1 MYVWGIIQKYMSAI
15 DKIKAPIKQEMEKF
29 EPFFRASMQTKV
41 PLLNVIMNYILR
53 RKGKQMRPMFV
64 FLTSKMLQGEVKEST
79 YTAAALIELLHTA
92 TLIHDD
98 VVDESYERRGFF
110 SINALWKSK
119 ISVLVGDYLL
129 SKGLL
134 LAVDN
139 NEFELLKLVSV
150 AVKEM
155 SEGELLQI
163 QQSRKLNITEE
174 IYSDIIRKKTA
185 ALISACTASGAKS
198 SGADDEMV
206 DKMRLF
212 GEYVGMA
219 FQIKDD
225 LLDYQNNGNIG
236 KPSGNDIKEKKLTL
250 PIIHVLNHASGSDK
264 KRILSIVKRHNKNKK
279 KVQEVIDYV
288 IENGG
293 LDYSIEKMHEYRQ
306 KALDILKN
314 IPDNESKQSM
324 IDLVNYVVERKK

>member
-1 MYVWGIIQKYMSAI
+1 MSAV
-15 DKIKAPIKQEMEKF
+15 DKIKAPIKNEMEKF
-29 EPFFRASMQTKV
+29 EPFFRSSMQTKV

-64 FLTSKMLQGEVKEST
+64 FLASKMLKNEVEDST
-79 YTAAALIELLHTA
+79 YTAASLIELLHTA

-98 VVDESYERRGFF
+98 VVDEAYERRGFF

-139 NEFELLKLVSV
+139 NEYDLLKIVSV

-163 QQSRKLNITEE
+163 QQSSKLNITED
-174 IYSDIIRKKTA
+174 IYYDIIRKKTA
-185 ALISACTASGAKS
+185 ALIAACTACGAKA

-206 DKMRLF
+206 DKMRMF
-212 GEYVGMA
+212 GEHVGMA

-225 LLDYQNNGNIG
+225 LLDYQNNGSIG
-236 KPSGNDIKEKKLTL
+236 KPTGNDIKEKKLTL
-250 PIIHVLNHASGSDK
+250 PIIYVLRNASSSDQ

-279 KVQEVIDYV
+279 KVQEVIDFV
-288 IENGG
+288 IDNGG
-293 LDYSIEKMHEYRQ
+293 LDYTKQKMHEYCE
-306 KALDILKN
+306 KAFDLLKDI
-314 IPDNESKQSM
+314 PENESKESLVE
-324 IDLVNYVVERKK
+324 LVNYSINRKK

>member
-1 MYVWGIIQKYMSAI
+1 MSAV
-15 DKIKAPIKQEMEKF
+15 DKIKAPIKEEMEVF
-29 EPFFRASMQTKV
+29 EPFFKKSMQTKV
-41 PLLNVIMNYILR
+41 SLLNVIMNYILH

-64 FLTSKMLQGEVKEST
+64 FLSSKMIKNQVEDAT

-98 VVDESYERRGFF
+98 VVDEAYERRGFF
-110 SINALWKSK
+110 SVNALWKSK

-139 NEFELLKLVSV
+139 NEFELLKIVSV

-163 QQSRKLNITEE
+163 QQSRKLKITED
-174 IYSDIIRKKTA
+174 IYYEIIRKKTA
-185 ALISACTASGAKS
+185 ALIAACTACGAKS
-198 SGADDEMV
+198 AGADDELV
-206 DKMRLF
+206 EKMRMF
-212 GEYVGMA
+212 GEHVGMA

-250 PIIHVLNHASGSDK
+250 PIIHVLKNASASDQ
-264 KRILSIVKRHNKNKK
+264 KRILSIIKKHNKNKK
-279 KVQEVIDYV
+279 KVQEVIDFV
-288 IENGG
+288 IDKGG
-293 LDYSIEKMHEYRQ
+293 LDYTTQIMHEYCE
-306 KALDILKN
+306 KALDLLKD
-314 IPDNESKQSM
+314 IPESESKESL
-324 IDLVNYVVERKK
+324 IELVNYVVIRKK

>member
-1 MYVWGIIQKYMSAI
+1 MA
-15 DKIKAPIKQEMEKF
+15 DIKNILNPIESEMAQF
-29 EPFFRASMQTKV
+29 EPFFRNSMHTKV
-41 PLLNVIMNYILR
+41 PLLNIIMNYILR

-64 FLTSKMLQGEVKEST
+64 FLTAKMFQNPVNNST
-79 YTAAALIELLHTA
+79 FVAASLIELLHTA

-98 VVDESYERRGFF
+98 VVDEAYERRGFF

-134 LAVDN
+134 VAVDN
-139 NEFELLKLVSV
+139 NEYDLLKIVSV

-163 QQSRKLNITEE
+163 EQSRKLKITEE
-174 IYSDIIRKKTA
+174 IYYKIIRKKTA
-185 ALISACTASGAKS
+185 ALIAACTACGAKS
-198 SGADDEMV
+198 AGENDEMV
-206 DKMRLF
+206 EKMRLF

-225 LLDYQNNGNIG
+225 LLDYQNSGNIG

-250 PIIHVLNHASGSDK
+250 PIIHVLRNASLTDQ

-279 KVQEVIDYV
+279 KVQEVIDFV

-293 LDYSIEKMHEYRQ
+293 LDYTVQKMNEYCE
-306 KALDILKN
+306 KALELIKDI
-314 IPDNESKQSM
+314 PESESKSAL
-324 IDLVNYVVERKK
+324 IELVDYVITRKK

>member
-1 MYVWGIIQKYMSAI
+1 MSAV
-15 DKIKAPIKQEMEKF
+15 DKIKAPINREMETF
-29 EPFFRASMQTKV
+29 EPFFKKSMQTKV

-64 FLTSKMLQGEVKEST
+64 FLTSKMLKNEVGNST
-79 YTAAALIELLHTA
+79 YTAASLIELLHTA

-98 VVDESYERRGFF
+98 VVDEAYERRGFF
-110 SINALWKSK
+110 SVNALWKSK

-139 NEFELLKLVSV
+139 NEYDLLKIVSV

-163 QQSRKLNITEE
+163 QQSRKLNITEN
-174 IYSDIIRKKTA
+174 IYYDIIRKKTA
-185 ALISACTASGAKS
+185 ALIAACTACGAKS
-198 SGADDEMV
+198 VGAGAEMV
-206 DKMRLF
+206 EQMRLF

-250 PIIHVLNHASGSDK
+250 PIIHVLKNASQGDQ
-264 KRILSIVKRHNKNKK
+264 KRILKIVKKHNKNKK
-279 KVQEVIDYV
+279 KVQEVIDFV
-288 IENGG
+288 IDNGG
-293 LDYSIEKMHEYRQ
+293 LDYTTQKMHEYCE
-306 KALDILKN
+306 KALDQLKD
-314 IPDNESKQSM
+314 IPESESKEALVE
-324 IDLVNYVVERKK
+324 LVNYVVTRKK

>member
-1 MYVWGIIQKYMSAI
+1 MSAT
-15 DKIKAPIKQEMEKF
+15 DKIKAPIKAEMEKF
-29 EPFFRASMQTKV
+29 EPFFRSSMQTKV

-53 RKGKQMRPMFV
+53 NKGKQMRPMFV
-64 FLTSKMLQGEVKEST
+64 FLTSKMLKNKIDKPT
-79 YTAAALIELLHTA
+79 YIAASLIELLHTA

-98 VVDESYERRGFF
+98 VVDEAYERRGVF

-119 ISVLVGDYLL
+119 ISVLAGDYLL

-139 NEFELLKLVSV
+139 NEYDLLKIVSV
-150 AVKEM
+150 SVKEM

-163 QQSRKLNITEE
+163 QQSRKLSITED
-174 IYSDIIRKKTA
+174 IYYDIIRKKTA
-185 ALISACTASGAKS
+185 ALIAACAACGAKS
-198 SGADDEMV
+198 AGADDELV
-206 DKMRLF
+206 EKMRLF

-225 LLDYQNNGNIG
+225 LLDYQNNGSIG

-250 PIIHVLNHASGSDK
+250 PIIYVLKNASMIDR
-264 KRILSIVKRHNKNKK
+264 KRILSIVKRQNKNKK
-279 KVQEVIDYV
+279 KVREVINFV

-293 LDYSIEKMHEYRQ
+293 LEYSTNKMHEYKS
-306 KALDILKN
+306 KALDILAEM
-314 IPDNESKQSM
+314 PENESKKA
-324 IDLVNYVVERKK
+324 LVELVEYVVIRKK

>member
-1 MYVWGIIQKYMSAI
+1 MSTVE
-15 DKIKAPIKQEMEKF
+15 KIKAPIKTEMEKF
-29 EPFFRASMQTKV
+29 EPFFRSSMQTKV

-64 FLTSKMLQGEVKEST
+64 FLTSKMLQNDVKEST
-79 YTAAALIELLHTA
+79 YTAASLIELLHTA

-98 VVDESYERRGFF
+98 VVDEAYERRGFF

-139 NEFELLKLVSV
+139 NEYDLLKIVSV

-163 QQSRKLNITEE
+163 QQSRKLAITEE
-174 IYSDIIRKKTA
+174 IYSNIIRKKTA
-185 ALISACTASGAKS
+185 ALIAACTACGAKS
-198 SGADDEMV
+198 TGADDEMV
-206 DKMRLF
+206 EKMRLF
-212 GEYVGMA
+212 GEYTGMA

-250 PIIHVLNHASGSDK
+250 PIIHVLNHASNGDK
-264 KRILSIVKRHNKNKK
+264 KRILGIVKRHNKNKK
-279 KVQEVIDYV
+279 KVQEVIDFV
-288 IENGG
+288 IQNGG
-293 LDYSIEKMHEYRQ
+293 LDYTVEKMYEYQQ
-306 KALDILKN
+306 KALELLKDI
-314 IPDNESKQSM
+314 PESESKQSM
-324 IDLVNYVVERKK
+324 IELVNYVVNRKK

>member
-1 MYVWGIIQKYMSAI
+1 MSI
-15 DKIKAPIKQEMEKF
+15 VDKIKAPIKDEMEKF
-29 EPFFRASMQTKV
+29 EPFFRSSMQTKV
-41 PLLNVIMNYILR
+41 PLLNIIMNYILR

-64 FLTSKMLQGEVKEST
+64 FLTSKMLQRDVSSST
-79 YTAAALIELLHTA
+79 YTAASLIELLHTA

-98 VVDESYERRGFF
+98 VVDEAYERRGFF

-139 NEFELLKLVSV
+139 NEYDLLKIVSV

-163 QQSRKLNITEE
+163 QQSRKLKITED
-174 IYSDIIRKKTA
+174 IYYDIIRKKTA
-185 ALISACTASGAKS
+185 ALIAACTACGAKA
-198 SGADDEMV
+198 SGADDELV
-206 DKMRLF
+206 EKMRLF
-212 GEYVGMA
+212 GEHVGMA

-225 LLDYQNNGNIG
+225 LLDYQNNGSIG

-250 PIIHVLNHASGSDK
+250 PIIHVLNSASNGEK
-264 KRILSIVKRHNKNKK
+264 KRILGIVKRHNKNKK

-288 IENGG
+288 IEKGG
-293 LDYSIEKMHEYRQ
+293 LDYTTQKMHEYTE
-306 KALDILKN
+306 KALELLKDI
-314 IPDNESKQSM
+314 PESEAKESLVE
-324 IDLVNYVVERKK
+324 LVNYVIIRKK

>member
-1 MYVWGIIQKYMSAI
+1 MH
-15 DKIKAPIKQEMEKF
+15 
-29 EPFFRASMQTKV
+29 TKV
-41 PLLNVIMNYILR
+41 PLLNIIMNYILR

-64 FLTSKMLQGEVKEST
+64 FLTAKMFQNPVNNST
-79 YTAAALIELLHTA
+79 FVAASLIELLHTA

-98 VVDESYERRGFF
+98 VVDEAYERRGFF

-134 LAVDN
+134 VAVDN
-139 NEFELLKLVSV
+139 NEYDLLKIVSV

-163 QQSRKLNITEE
+163 EQSRKLKITEE
-174 IYSDIIRKKTA
+174 IYYKIIRKKTA
-185 ALISACTASGAKS
+185 ALIAACTACGAKS
-198 SGADDEMV
+198 AGENDEMV
-206 DKMRLF
+206 EKMRLF

-225 LLDYQNNGNIG
+225 LLDYQNSGNIG

-250 PIIHVLNHASGSDK
+250 PIIHVLRNASLTDQ
-264 KRILSIVKRHNKNKK
+264 KRILGIVKRHNKNKK
-279 KVQEVIDYV
+279 KVQEVIDFV

-293 LDYSIEKMHEYRQ
+293 LDYTVQKMNEYCE
-306 KALDILKN
+306 KALELIKDI
-314 IPDNESKQSM
+314 PESESKSAL
-324 IDLVNYVVERKK
+324 IELVDYVITRKK